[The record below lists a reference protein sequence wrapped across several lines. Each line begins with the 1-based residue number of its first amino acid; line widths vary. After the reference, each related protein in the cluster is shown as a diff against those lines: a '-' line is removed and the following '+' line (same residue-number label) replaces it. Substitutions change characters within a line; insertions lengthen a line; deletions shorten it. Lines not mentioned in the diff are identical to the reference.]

1 MKRVDI
7 VFKRTGK
14 FILRGAAS
22 VDIEEGENW
31 RDKAEQLDFSEFLPL
46 RQDFSDDTW
55 EFDTVY
61 VEADNDEED

>member
-22 VDIEEGENW
+22 VDIKEGENW
-31 RDKAEQLDFSEFLPL
+31 RDKAQQLDFAEFLPL
-46 RQDFSDDTW
+46 REDFSEDTW

-61 VEADNDEED
+61 VEGDNDEQD

>member
-22 VDIEEGENW
+22 VDIKEGENW

-46 RQDFSDDTW
+46 RQDFSDDNW